1 MALPM
6 SYVNPINTPNG
17 YVQMNP
23 YALSPPVKTKTEAD
37 GGKTLWI
44 IVGTIAG
51 IVLVGM
57 ALGLGLGIGAAG
69 ILSSETLTPFNV
81 TVVNETTTTT
91 TTTTAMSSTIST

>member
-1 MALPM
+1 M
-6 SYVNPINTPNG
+6 SYVNPINAPNG

-23 YALSPPVKTKTEAD
+23 YALSPPVKPKTEAD

-51 IVLVGM
+51 IVLAGM

-69 ILSSETLTPFNV
+69 ILSSETLTPFNATV
-81 TVVNETTTTT
+81 TNQTTITTTIS
-91 TTTTAMSSTIST
+91 SSTST